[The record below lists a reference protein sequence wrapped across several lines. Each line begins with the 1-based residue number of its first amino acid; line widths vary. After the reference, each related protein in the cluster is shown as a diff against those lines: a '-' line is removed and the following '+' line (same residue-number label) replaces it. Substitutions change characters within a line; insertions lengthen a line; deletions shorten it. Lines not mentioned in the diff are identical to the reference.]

1 MDAIL
6 YVASATDRTRDKRK
20 SGKIH
25 KTGKAGLLGSRD
37 SYFEFLENDAL
48 SALTPAHFPFH
59 NFLLPLVHQRPI
71 YGTCTKISHMRVFF

>member
-6 YVASATDRTRDKRK
+6 YVASATDRTRDKIK

-25 KTGKAGLLGSRD
+25 KTGKAGLLGTRTR
-37 SYFEFLENDAL
+37 YFKSMENDGL

-59 NFLLPLVHQRPI
+59 NFPFPFVHQRPI
-71 YGTCTKISHMRVFF
+71 YGAGTKISHMGVLF

>member
-6 YVASATDRTRDKRK
+6 YVASATDRTRDKIK

-25 KTGKAGLLGSRD
+25 KTGKAGLLGTRLR
-37 SYFEFLENDAL
+37 YFKSVENGAP

-59 NFLLPLVHQRPI
+59 NFPFPFVHQRPI
-71 YGTCTKISHMRVFF
+71 YGTGTKISHMRVFF